1 VLYGGDCGWDNE
13 LAVLPLKE
21 LVEALPALVG
31 DTLLEQANSQ
41 GLTQTP
47 IVAGRDG
54 PIILGKSEQQW
65 LVACMTAIRRRWPAG
80 N

>member
-1 VLYGGDCGWDNE
+1 M
-13 LAVLPLKE
+13 
-21 LVEALPALVG
+21 PALVG
-31 DTLLEQANSQ
+31 ETLLEQANSQ

-65 LVACMTAIRRRWPAG
+65 LAACTTAIRRRWLAHGPNSGPAV
-80 N
+80 